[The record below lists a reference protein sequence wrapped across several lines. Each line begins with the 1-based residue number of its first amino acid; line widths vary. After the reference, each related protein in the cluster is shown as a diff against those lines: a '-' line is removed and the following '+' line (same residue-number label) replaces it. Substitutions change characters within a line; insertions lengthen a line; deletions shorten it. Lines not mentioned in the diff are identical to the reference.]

1 MPEITNP
8 RQPDSAVEEVPDS
21 VAERV
26 RSVGT
31 GLAALLEEA
40 AEARSRRTEAAAGG
54 DGSSA
59 VCAWNH
65 FENIPTFYNWNNR
78 PSR

>member
-1 MPEITNP
+1 MPETTSR
-8 RQPDSAVEEVPDS
+8 RQPDGVVDP

-26 RSVGT
+26 RAAEA
-31 GLAALLEEA
+31 GLAALLSDAEDARRMRAEA
-40 AEARSRRTEAAAGG
+40 AGDTDGG
-54 DGSSA
+54 A

-78 PSR
+78 PR